1 MKKISR
7 HTIKNRFALPRS
19 VHISTLAAMIA
30 LSGCANNAPANTAL
44 NTISD
49 MVVGSLS
56 GGQPRASGGS
66 PNASAAPTRSSPAE
80 FKKFADT
87 KLPGLLSNEPSP
99 LNAREGYPKVALIP
113 VYVPS
118 FHNNSASSMTYG
130 AQGGCWIFK
139 AKIWTSAKKFE
150 DVPEFSYCM
159 PADIQTNSRLGILKV
174 DLADVTTLKCID
186 SRMPASY
193 MESRKN
199 SRGPNAGYRI
209 VPEDY
214 LNKAMHVAGSEQLF
228 FMLRDMGLSP
238 KGGNQTPCRAWVAT
252 NPWETKDF

>member
-1 MKKISR
+1 MKKICR
-7 HTIKNRFALPRS
+7 HKINNRSALPIS
-19 VHISTLAAMIA
+19 VHISALAAMIA

-49 MVVGSLS
+49 MVVGTLA
-56 GGQPRASGGS
+56 GGQQRTPGRSPSA
-66 PNASAAPTRSSPAE
+66 PNASTRYSPAQ
-80 FKKFADT
+80 FKRFADT
-87 KLPGLLSNEPSP
+87 QLPGLLSNQPSP
-99 LNAREGYPKVALIP
+99 LNAREGFPKVALIP

-118 FHNNSASSMTYG
+118 IHNNSASSMTYG

-139 AKIWTSAKKFE
+139 AKIWTSAKKSE

-193 MESRKN
+193 MDSRKN
-199 SRGPNAGYRI
+199 GRGPNANYRI

-238 KGGNQTPCRAWVAT
+238 KGGNQTPCRAWVTT